1 MSTECFDVRTKN
13 GRTVA
18 VWRDSPPDGDTGGPV
33 VVMAPGFG
41 QRMRS
46 SGVLTLML
54 AYNGATVYRFDALDH
69 VGLSD
74 GEIVDYS
81 VTQLMEALTA
91 VVDTVR
97 EREGV
102 DAVSMVATSLSALPV
117 LQFAAERGCAD
128 NIALMLGVV
137 NGRQTLVK
145 VLDTDYLDWELD
157 DLPERV
163 QIDKHSVDPRPIVAE
178 TRSVNWWELSATVDA
193 LSALDVPV
201 RNFVAADDDWVD
213 IADVRLAFEKSGRDQ
228 DDVVEVAVSGHAL
241 LRNPVALKKLLTD
254 VTRSVIPGEGEPLM
268 PSFEE
273 IVALRG
279 SERELER
286 EHLTRRTGAP
296 EKAAEQ
302 AR

>member
-1 MSTECFDVRTKN
+1 MSTECFDVKTKN

-18 VWRDSPPDGDTGGPV
+18 VWRDGPADDDATGPV
-33 VVMAPGFG
+33 VIMAPGFG

-46 SGVLTLML
+46 AGVLALML
-54 AYNGATVYRFDALDH
+54 TYNGATVYRFDALDH

-81 VTQLMEALTA
+81 VTELMEALTA
-91 VVDTVR
+91 VVDTAL

-102 DAVSMVATSLSALPV
+102 EAVSMVATSLSALPV
-117 LQFAAERGCAD
+117 MHFAADRKCAD

-137 NGRQTLVK
+137 NGRQTLLK

-157 DLPERV
+157 DLPPRV
-163 QIDKHSVDPRPIVAE
+163 HIDKHSVDPRPIVAE
-178 TRSVNWWELSATVDA
+178 TRVVNWWELSATIDA
-193 LSALDVPV
+193 LSVLDIPV

-213 IADVRLAFEKSGRDQ
+213 IADVRKAFESAGLDQ
-228 DDVVEVAVSGHAL
+228 DDVIEVAVSGHAL
-241 LRNPVALKKLLTD
+241 LRNPVALKQLLMD
-254 VTRSVIPGEGEPLM
+254 VTRSLIPGEGEPAM

-273 IVALRG
+273 IVSLRG

-286 EHLTRRTGAP
+286 HHLVSREGG
-296 EKAAEQ
+296 Q
-302 AR
+302 ADPTE

>member
-1 MSTECFDVRTKN
+1 MSTECFDVKTKE

-18 VWRDSPPDGDTGGPV
+18 VWRDSPPDKDATGPV

-46 SGVLTLML
+46 SGVLALML
-54 AYNGATVYRFDALDH
+54 TYNGATVYRFDALDH

-81 VTQLMEALTA
+81 TTQLMEALTA
-91 VVDTVR
+91 VVDTVC

-102 DAVSMVATSLSALPV
+102 ASVSMVATSLSALPV
-117 LQFAAERGCAD
+117 LQLAADRKCAD

-137 NGRQTLVK
+137 NGRQTLLK

-157 DLPERV
+157 DLPARV

-178 TRSVNWWELSATVDA
+178 TRVVGWWELSATVDA
-193 LSALDVPV
+193 LSVLNIPV
-201 RNFVAADDDWVD
+201 RNFVATDDDWVD
-213 IADVRLAFEKSGRDQ
+213 IADVRTAFEAANLDQ
-228 DDVVEVAVSGHAL
+228 GNVVEVAVSGHAL
-241 LRNPVALKKLLTD
+241 LRNPVALKALLTD
-254 VTRSVIPGEGEPLM
+254 VTRSLVGGDDEPVM

-273 IVALRG
+273 IVSLRG

-286 EHLTRRTGAP
+286 RHLASRTGGRTEP
-296 EKAAEQ
+296 TE
-302 AR
+302 